1 MGLRCN
7 MKRQYSYL
15 LALMFIVESQ
25 VAIGESPRTMQDEPR
40 ASSQSSE
47 DIREKKLLN
56 FLKSADPSRVSYLLA
71 HSKKVTI
78 WRGKAGQLRV
88 LVGDVSAELLT
99 TKITRVSFKTIER
112 YNAIEAIN
120 AITQTKEIQAKLGEL
135 GLRQPATIPP
145 SYIQMPE
152 PDDDRPLPHL
162 PASIKNVTMEEALDQ
177 VAETFDCVIIYAGWT
192 EDGKRWFSVDYAVG
206 EDFYGLGRKRKG
218 G

>member
-1 MGLRCN
+1 
-7 MKRQYSYL
+7 MKRKYSYL
-15 LALMFIVESQ
+15 LALMFIVDSH
-25 VAIGESPRTMQDEPR
+25 VAIGESPRTMQDESR

-47 DIREKKLLN
+47 DIREKKLLK

-71 HSKKVTI
+71 KSKKVTI
-78 WRGKAGQLRV
+78 WQGKAGQLRV

-99 TKITRVSFKTIER
+99 TKITLVSFRTVER

-135 GLRQPATIPP
+135 GILQPETIGP
-145 SYIQMPE
+145 SFEQMPD
-152 PDDDRPLPHL
+152 PDRPLLPHL

-192 EDGKRWFSVDYAVG
+192 GDGKRWFSVDYAEG
-206 EDFYGLGRKRKG
+206 ENFDGLGRKRKG
-218 G
+218 R

>member
-1 MGLRCN
+1 MVGYN

-15 LALMFIVESQ
+15 LALMFIVDSQ
-25 VAIGESPRTMQDEPR
+25 VAIGESPRTRQDESR

-71 HSKKVTI
+71 ESKKVTI

-99 TKITRVSFKTIER
+99 TKINLVSFKTIER
-112 YNAIEAIN
+112 YNAIDAIN
-120 AITQTKEIQAKLGEL
+120 AITRTKEIQAKLGEL
-135 GLRQPATIPP
+135 GLRQPATILP
-145 SYIQMPE
+145 SYIQMPD
-152 PDDDRPLPHL
+152 PDRPLPHL
-162 PASIKNVTMEEALDQ
+162 PAAIKNVTMEEALDQ

-192 EDGKRWFSVDYAVG
+192 GDGKRWFSVDYAEG
-206 EDFYGLGRKRKG
+206 ENFDGLGRKKKG
-218 G
+218 R

>member
-1 MGLRCN
+1 
-7 MKRQYSYL
+7 MKRKYSYL
-15 LALMFIVESQ
+15 LALMFIVDSQ
-25 VAIGESPRTMQDEPR
+25 VAIGESPRTSQDESR

-47 DIREKKLLN
+47 DIREKKLLK

-71 HSKKVTI
+71 ESKKVTI
-78 WRGKAGQLRV
+78 WQGKAGQLRV

-99 TKITRVSFKTIER
+99 TKITLVSFRTVER

-135 GLRQPATIPP
+135 GLRQPATIGP
-145 SYIQMPE
+145 SFQQMPD
-152 PDDDRPLPHL
+152 PDRPLLPHL

-192 EDGKRWFSVDYAVG
+192 EDGKRWFSVDYAEG
-206 EDFYGLGRKRKG
+206 ENFDGLGRKRKAERR
-218 G
+218 

>member
-1 MGLRCN
+1 
-7 MKRQYSYL
+7 MKHQYTYL
-15 LALMFIVESQ
+15 VALMFIVESQ
-25 VAIGESPRTMQDEPR
+25 VAIAESPRAMQDEPR
-40 ASSQSSE
+40 PSSQSSE
-47 DIREKKLLN
+47 DIRDKKLLN
-56 FLKSADPSRVSYLLA
+56 SLKSADPSRVSYLLA
-71 HSKKVTI
+71 RSKKVTI
-78 WRGKAGQLRV
+78 WRGKSGQLRV
-88 LVGDVSAELLT
+88 LVGNVSAELFT

-192 EDGKRWFSVDYAVG
+192 EGDKRWFSVDCAVG
-206 EDFYGLGRKRKG
+206 EGFDGLGRKRKG
-218 G
+218 R